1 MSNIEHIFFFSLLF
15 IVFILITINNQN
27 YINKHFWRCTLL
39 PVVAYGLIVG
49 LRYGWGADY
58 LYYMRRMMNPKYFE
72 GMESPGFLWLNLF
85 LKDLGFNFVA
95 DYVFYSFLFVIC
107 SFVFIKDFNKNKYML
122 ALLLPATLIFTTSI
136 IRQGIAL
143 SFTFIMLYA
152 LQRGKKLVFVM
163 GGAITYLVHPGALLY
178 LAPCLLFFFLSRGR
192 LIPIKLSVPLYVLC
206 SLSTNLFKDYI
217 ADPLQ
222 NLLFGMTFGNIGF
235 MNEYAKRSDDW
246 FGAGAII
253 EDWYQG
259 PVTLTLSMIFHI
271 SIIVLGY
278 FALKNNKYN
287 KVVYLYNTVTV
298 GWIVFRLFFPV
309 EIMHRLTDPMT
320 MLYFVPFGYALYE
333 YYTNRNIWSPRERT
347 IGRWLV
353 LGAYLYLVPYF
364 LRFIFMF
371 PEGDF
376 VWNANI

>member
-1 MSNIEHIFFFSLLF
+1 
-15 IVFILITINNQN
+15 
-27 YINKHFWRCTLL
+27 
-39 PVVAYGLIVG
+39 
-49 LRYGWGADY
+49 
-58 LYYMRRMMNPKYFE
+58 
-72 GMESPGFLWLNLF
+72 
-85 LKDLGFNFVA
+85 
-95 DYVFYSFLFVIC
+95 
-107 SFVFIKDFNKNKYML
+107 
-122 ALLLPATLIFTTSI
+122 
-136 IRQGIAL
+136 
-143 SFTFIMLYA
+143 
-152 LQRGKKLVFVM
+152 
-163 GGAITYLVHPGALLY
+163 
-178 LAPCLLFFFLSRGR
+178 
-192 LIPIKLSVPLYVLC
+192 
-206 SLSTNLFKDYI
+206 
-217 ADPLQ
+217 
-222 NLLFGMTFGNIGF
+222 MTFGNIGF

>member
-1 MSNIEHIFFFSLLF
+1 
-15 IVFILITINNQN
+15 
-27 YINKHFWRCTLL
+27 
-39 PVVAYGLIVG
+39 
-49 LRYGWGADY
+49 
-58 LYYMRRMMNPKYFE
+58 
-72 GMESPGFLWLNLF
+72 MESPGFLWLNLF

-107 SFVFIKDFNKNKYML
+107 SFGFIKDFNKNKYML

-222 NLLFGMTFGNIGF
+222 NLIFGMTFGNIGF